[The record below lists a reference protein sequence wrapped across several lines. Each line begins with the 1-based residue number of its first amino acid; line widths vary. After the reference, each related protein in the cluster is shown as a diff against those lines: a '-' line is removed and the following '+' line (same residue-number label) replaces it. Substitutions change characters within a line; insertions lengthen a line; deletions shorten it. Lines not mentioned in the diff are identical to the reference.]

1 MATTPSAAA
10 STQRATIMKARNGS
24 ACTLQLSTS
33 DQAMPDRIFPAMP
46 PAVADMMLPLLSYEI
61 VARADMLDETGRIA
75 APELAGG
82 NILEHHGARG
92 DDAVIPDRHARQ
104 DRRSEEHTSELQSL
118 MRISSAGFCLKKKK
132 T

>member
-1 MATTPSAAA
+1 
-10 STQRATIMKARNGS
+10 
-24 ACTLQLSTS
+24 
-33 DQAMPDRIFPAMP
+33 MPDRIVPARP
-46 PAVADMMLPLLSYEI
+46 PAVADMMLPVLSYEI

-104 DRRSEEHTSELQSL
+104 DRGVAPDPEIAADADRPGPGGMPFMHGMEAGVVQAGMIPDPAEGAENRKSTSQ
-118 MRISSAGFCLKKKK
+118 
-132 T
+132 